1 MYQLHSSLQSA
12 SSTSPL
18 TSVLAV
24 YPKVVVDRHQERD
37 LLPKGAER
45 KVVAG
50 CSSTSQ
56 CASTALVSLGLGDV
70 VGLNTVCVFKLM
82 LLPRCVLRSRAGG
95 LDLVQPSIP
104 SLVTSLR
111 KVCLAGI

>member
-1 MYQLHSSLQSA
+1 MHPPGDRGRHVPAPLLSSIRLVHFPSYLGAGRLPQGSCRQ
-12 SSTSPL
+12 TSRGGSIL
-18 TSVLAV
+18 YT
-24 YPKVVVDRHQERD
+24 RD

-95 LDLVQPSIP
+95 LD
-104 SLVTSLR
+104 
-111 KVCLAGI
+111 

>member
-1 MYQLHSSLQSA
+1 MCIRQVIEGGMYQLHSSLQSA

-24 YPKVVVDRHQERD
+24 YPKVVVDRHQEVAVYTRD

-70 VGLNTVCVFKLM
+70 VGLNTLCVFKMM

-95 LDLVQPSIP
+95 LD
-104 SLVTSLR
+104 
-111 KVCLAGI
+111 